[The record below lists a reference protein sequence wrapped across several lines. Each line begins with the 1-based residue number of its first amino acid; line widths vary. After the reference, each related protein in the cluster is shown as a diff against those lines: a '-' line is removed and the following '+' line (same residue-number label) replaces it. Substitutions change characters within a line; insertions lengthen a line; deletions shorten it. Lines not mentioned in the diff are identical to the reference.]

1 MATTTTITTTYAG
14 EKKRGYIATALLSA
28 NTIENGG
35 VSVNQNVK
43 YKEVIKQM
51 AVSGLIADGTCDFD
65 ATGAVVLTERYL
77 EPEEFQVN
85 MQLCK
90 KDFRSDW
97 EAISMGYSAWDN
109 LPPDFQTFLVARVI
123 AQVAEANER
132 ILWQG
137 DAGIGGEYDGFL
149 TLMAA
154 DAGVVNNI
162 TGISIDATNV
172 VDELGKIVDLAVSS
186 NEAIIS
192 KEDAYIYIPQNVY
205 RAYIRSLGGFG
216 AAGLGAAGFE
226 DRGSNQ
232 TIAPMVFEGFK
243 LFVANGLP
251 SNKMIFARS
260 SNLWFATGLM
270 DDRTELKI
278 IDMEDIDLSQ
288 NVRLG
293 MRWTADV
300 NYGIPEEIITYGVK

>member
-1 MATTTTITTTYAG
+1 MATTTTITTTYSG

-123 AQVAEANER
+123 AQVAEENER

-137 DAGIGGEYDGFL
+137 DAGNAGEYDGFL

-154 DAGVVNNI
+154 DAAVVNNVTGTTI
-162 TGISIDATNV
+162 TAANV
-172 VDELGKIVDLAVSS
+172 VDELGKLVDLAVSS

-216 AAGLGAAGFE
+216 ASGQGAAGFE

-232 TIAPMVFEGFK
+232 TISPMVFEGFK

-251 SNKMIFARS
+251 SNKMIFARA

-270 DDRTELKI
+270 DDRTELKV

-293 MRWTADV
+293 MRWTATV

>member
-28 NTIENGG
+28 NTISNGG
-35 VSVNQNVK
+35 VMVNQNIK

-77 EPEEFQVN
+77 EPSEYQVN

-90 KDFRSDW
+90 QDFRSDW
-97 EAISMGYSAWDN
+97 EAISMGISAWDN
-109 LPPDFQTFLVARVI
+109 LPPDFQTFLVARII
-123 AQVAEANER
+123 AQVAEENER
-132 ILWQG
+132 ILWNG
-137 DAGIGGEYDGFL
+137 NSNNAGEFDGFI
-149 TLMAA
+149 TLMEA
-154 DAGVVNNI
+154 DAAVVNNI
-162 TGISIDATNV
+162 TGTTIDATNV

-216 AAGLGAAGFE
+216 ANGQGAAGFE

-232 TIAPMVFEGFK
+232 AIAPMLFEGFK

-260 SNLWFATGLM
+260 SNLWFGTGLM
-270 DDRTELKI
+270 DDQTELKV
-278 IDMEDIDLSQ
+278 IDMADIDLSQ
-288 NVRLG
+288 NVRIG
-293 MRWTADV
+293 MRWTADA

>member
-216 AAGLGAAGFE
+216 ASGLGAAGFE

>member
-28 NTIENGG
+28 NTIANGG
-35 VSVNQNVK
+35 VMVNQNVK

-123 AQVAEANER
+123 AQVAEENER

-137 DAGIGGEYDGFL
+137 VDANAGEYDGFL

-154 DAGVVNNI
+154 DAAVVNNI
-162 TGISIDATNV
+162 TGVAIDATNV

-216 AAGLGAAGFE
+216 ASGQGAAGFE

-270 DDRTELKI
+270 DDQTELKV

-293 MRWTADV
+293 MRWTATV

>member
-1 MATTTTITTTYAG
+1 MPTTTSITTTYAG

-35 VSVNQNVK
+35 ISVNQNVK

-65 ATGAVVLTERYL
+65 ATGAVTLTERYL

-109 LPPDFQTFLVARVI
+109 LPPDFQSFLVARII

-132 ILWQG
+132 ILWTG
-137 DAGIGGEYDGFL
+137 DEGISGEYNGL
-149 TLMAA
+149 ITLLAA
-154 DAGVVNNI
+154 DAAVVNNVTGSAI
-162 TGISIDATNV
+162 TALNV
-172 VDELGKIVDLAVSS
+172 VEELGKIVDLAVSS

-192 KEDAYIYIPQNVY
+192 KDDAYIYIPQNVY

-216 AAGLGAAGFE
+216 ASGQGAAGFE

-232 TIAPMVFEGFK
+232 AIAPMVFEGFK

-251 SNKMIFARS
+251 SDKMIFARS
-260 SNLWFATGLM
+260 SNLWFGTGLM
-270 DDRTELKI
+270 DDRTELKV

-288 NVRLG
+288 NVRIG

>member
-1 MATTTTITTTYAG
+1 MSTTTTITTTYAG

-28 NTIENGG
+28 NTIANGG
-35 VSVNQNVK
+35 IMVNQNIK

-65 ATGAVVLTERYL
+65 PTGAVTLTERYL
-77 EPEEFQVN
+77 EPTEYQVN

-97 EAISMGYSAWDN
+97 EAISMGISAWDN
-109 LPPDFQTFLVARVI
+109 LPPDFQTFLVARII
-123 AQVAEANER
+123 AQVAEENER
-132 ILWQG
+132 ILWAG
-137 DAGIGGEYDGFL
+137 DAGIAGEYDGLL

-154 DAGVVNNI
+154 DAAVTNNI
-162 TGISIDATNV
+162 TGTTITATNV
-172 VDELGKIVDLAVSS
+172 VDELAKVVDLAVSS
-186 NEAIIS
+186 NEPIIS

-216 AAGLGAAGFE
+216 ASGLGAAGFE

-251 SNKMIFARS
+251 SNKIIFARS
-260 SNLWFATGLM
+260 SNLWFGTGLM
-270 DDRTELKI
+270 DDQTELKV
-278 IDMEDIDLSQ
+278 IDMADIDASQ
-288 NVRLG
+288 NVRIA
-293 MRWTADV
+293 MRWTSTV

>member
-1 MATTTTITTTYAG
+1 MATTTTITTTYSG
-14 EKKRGYIATALLSA
+14 ERKRGYIATALLSA
-28 NTIENGG
+28 NTIANGG
-35 VSVNQNVK
+35 VMVNQNIK

-51 AVSGLIADGTCDFD
+51 AVTGLIAEGSCDFD

-77 EPEEFQVN
+77 EPSEYQVN

-109 LPPDFQTFLVARVI
+109 LPPDFQTFLVARII
-123 AQVAEANER
+123 AQVAEENER
-132 ILWQG
+132 ILWTG
-137 DAGIGGEYDGFL
+137 DDSNDGEFDGLL
-149 TLMAA
+149 TLMVA
-154 DAGVVNNI
+154 DAGVTNNV
-162 TGISIDATNV
+162 TGTTIDSTNV
-172 VDELGKIVDLAVSS
+172 VAELGKIVDLAVSS

-232 TIAPMVFEGFK
+232 TIAPVVFEGFK

-260 SNLWFATGLM
+260 SNLWFGTGLM
-270 DDRTELKI
+270 DNQTELKV
-278 IDMEDIDLSQ
+278 IDMKDIDLSQ
-288 NVRLG
+288 NVRIG
-293 MRWTADV
+293 MRWTATV
-300 NYGIPEEIITYGVK
+300 NYGIPEEIVTYGVK

>member
-1 MATTTTITTTYAG
+1 MATTTNITTTYAG

-28 NTIENGG
+28 NTIANGG
-35 VSVNQNVK
+35 IMVNQNIK

-51 AVSGLIADGTCDFD
+51 AISGLIAEGTCDFD

-77 EPEEFQVN
+77 EPKEYQVN

-90 KDFRSDW
+90 QDFRSDW

-109 LPPDFQTFLVARVI
+109 LPPDFATFLVARII
-123 AQVAEANER
+123 AQVAQENER

-137 DAGIGGEYDGFL
+137 DEDNAGEYDGL
-149 TLMAA
+149 ITLMADDA
-154 DAGVVNNI
+154 DVVNNI
-162 TGISIDATNV
+162 TGTTIDATNV

-186 NEAIIS
+186 NEPIIS

-232 TIAPMVFEGFK
+232 TINPLVFEGFR

-251 SNKMIFARS
+251 ANKMIFAQA
-260 SNLWFATGLM
+260 SNLWFGTGLM
-270 DDRTELKI
+270 DNQTELKV

-288 NVRLG
+288 NVRMA
-293 MRWTADV
+293 MRWTATV

>member
-216 AAGLGAAGFE
+216 AAGLGAAGL
-226 DRGSNQ
+226 RGE
-232 TIAPMVFEGFK
+232 APWLASHGGG
-243 LFVANGLP
+243 VARRPAAWPLARRPAAWPPPRTSSFLCQQSRKASSELGTAPLP
-251 SNKMIFARS
+251 PAPPAS
-260 SNLWFATGLM
+260 S
-270 DDRTELKI
+270 EL
-278 IDMEDIDLSQ
+278 
-288 NVRLG
+288 G
-293 MRWTADV
+293 A
-300 NYGIPEEIITYGVK
+300 

>member
-35 VSVNQNVK
+35 VSVNQNIK

-97 EAISMGYSAWDN
+97 EAVSMGYSAWDN
-109 LPPDFQTFLVARVI
+109 LPPDFQSFLVARII
-123 AQVAEANER
+123 AQVAEQNER
-132 ILWQG
+132 ILWTG
-137 DAGIGGEYDGFL
+137 DAGLGGEYDGII
-149 TLMAA
+149 TLLAA
-154 DAGVVNNI
+154 DAAVTNNI

-172 VDELGKIVDLAVSS
+172 VAELGKIVDLAVSS

-216 AAGLGAAGFE
+216 ASGLGAAGFE

-232 TIAPMVFEGFK
+232 SIAPMVFEGFK

-251 SNKMIFARS
+251 SDKMIFARS
-260 SNLWFATGLM
+260 SNLWFGTGLM
-270 DDRTELKI
+270 DDRTELKV

-288 NVRLG
+288 NVRIG

>member
-28 NTIENGG
+28 NTIANGG
-35 VSVNQNVK
+35 VMVNQNVK

-123 AQVAEANER
+123 AQVAEENER

-137 DAGIGGEYDGFL
+137 VDANAGEYDGFL

-154 DAGVVNNI
+154 DAAVVNNI
-162 TGISIDATNV
+162 TGIAIDATNV

-216 AAGLGAAGFE
+216 ASGQGAAGFE

-270 DDRTELKI
+270 DDQTELKV

-293 MRWTADV
+293 MRWTATV

>member
-28 NTIENGG
+28 NTISNGG
-35 VSVNQNVK
+35 VMVNQNIK

-77 EPEEFQVN
+77 EPSEYQVN

-90 KDFRSDW
+90 QDFRSDW
-97 EAISMGYSAWDN
+97 EAISMGISAWDN
-109 LPPDFQTFLVARVI
+109 LPPDFQTFLVARII
-123 AQVAEANER
+123 AQVAEENER
-132 ILWQG
+132 ILWNG
-137 DAGIGGEYDGFL
+137 NSNNAGEFDGFI
-149 TLMAA
+149 TLMEA
-154 DAGVVNNI
+154 DAAVVNNI
-162 TGISIDATNV
+162 TGTTIDATNV
-172 VDELGKIVDLAVSS
+172 VAELSKIVDLAVSS

-216 AAGLGAAGFE
+216 ANGQGAAGFE

-232 TIAPMVFEGFK
+232 AIAPMLFEGFK

-260 SNLWFATGLM
+260 SNLWFGTGLM
-270 DDRTELKI
+270 DDQTELKV
-278 IDMEDIDLSQ
+278 IDMADIDLSQ
-288 NVRLG
+288 NVRIG
-293 MRWTADV
+293 MRWTADA

>member
-28 NTIENGG
+28 NTIANGG
-35 VSVNQNVK
+35 VMVNQNIK

-51 AVSGLIADGTCDFD
+51 AVTGLIAEGSCDFD

-77 EPEEFQVN
+77 EPSEYQVN

-109 LPPDFQTFLVARVI
+109 LPPDFQTFLVARII
-123 AQVAEANER
+123 AQVAEENER
-132 ILWQG
+132 ILWTG
-137 DAGIGGEYDGFL
+137 DDSNDGEFDGLL
-149 TLMAA
+149 TLMVA
-154 DAGVVNNI
+154 DAGVTNNVTGTTI
-162 TGISIDATNV
+162 TAANV
-172 VDELGKIVDLAVSS
+172 VAELGKIVDLAVSS

-232 TIAPMVFEGFK
+232 TIAPVIFEGFK

-260 SNLWFATGLM
+260 SNLWFGTGLM
-270 DDRTELKI
+270 DNQTELKV

-288 NVRLG
+288 NVRIG
-293 MRWTADV
+293 MRWTATV
-300 NYGIPEEIITYGVK
+300 NYGIPEEIVTYGVK